1 MSPCPWLWTI
11 DHLVCTALQS
21 AAGRQSIL
29 QRMSPLWQI
38 KPEIDFFLRK
48 PGLYFIDNFGDYS
61 PFYKDT
67 LDRSKNYTQ
76 VLDKARDRWAARRG
90 DGLNQQRHTALQL
103 AQCCGDASFQKKK
116 MLRRHAASSAVNLYF
131 YHSASLLFY

>member
-1 MSPCPWLWTI
+1 MALDDRPPSL
-11 DHLVCTALQS
+11 HCTAVCS
-21 AAGRQSIL
+21 RPAKHPATHVSIVANKA
-29 QRMSPLWQI
+29 R
-38 KPEIDFFLRK
+38 DRFFFFLRK

-103 AQCCGDASFQKKK
+103 AQCCGDTSFQKKK

-131 YHSASLLFY
+131 YHSASLLFC